1 MTKGWLKIVTM
12 TLPTE
17 TLSSSRTRRLMFGLV
32 NTTMSNDMLSQAP
45 LALLR
50 LQVVVVFLL
59 LSSPQ
64 LLQLLLLGLGHFLAI
79 SQVSWNSLIIPSTV
93 LVSFFS
99 EQLFWRNLCFLQSF
113 RGFGR
118 SLGLLGLLLQP
129 LLLLQGQLLL
139 PLLPELLLVHQLDH
153 SLLPLLVFKSN
164 AEVRQC
170 NVPKFVALSEDVS
183 RLDLS
188 CHAPDSASEVGQ
200 GLKVRHH
207 KRFQVR
213 GSRCR
218 AWEANTLLLGDQAK
232 GVEDPS
238 DVGGHVL
245 QQLPVHPRL
254 AHSHLLDVSIG
265 ADHQLPQGLQH
276 PPGVD
281 VVAHRYVHSL
291 LGLLQA
297 SLQSYLLRTPFGK
310 GSHPSSRTGSQEV
323 LH

>member
-50 LQVVVVFLL
+50 LQVVVVFFL
-59 LSSPQ
+59 LSRPQ

-79 SQVSWNSLIIPSTV
+79 SQVSWHSFVIPSTV
-93 LVSFFS
+93 LVRFFT
-99 EQLFWRNLCFLQSF
+99 EHLFWRNLCFLQSF
-113 RGFGR
+113 CSFGR

-164 AEVRQC
+164 AEVRQG

-183 RLDLS
+183 CLDLS
-188 CHAPDSASEVGQ
+188 CHAPDSASEVRQ
-200 GLKVRHH
+200 GLKVRHN
-207 KRFQVR
+207 KRLQVR
-213 GSRCR
+213 G
-218 AWEANTLLLGDQAK
+218 
-232 GVEDPS
+232 P
-238 DVGGHVL
+238 
-245 QQLPVHPRL
+245 
-254 AHSHLLDVSIG
+254 
-265 ADHQLPQGLQH
+265 
-276 PPGVD
+276 
-281 VVAHRYVHSL
+281 
-291 LGLLQA
+291 
-297 SLQSYLLRTPFGK
+297 
-310 GSHPSSRTGSQEV
+310 
-323 LH
+323 